1 MAIVQSD
8 NKEESLE
15 YTSRSMTQHRSNQK
29 LLSTLMEENI
39 VRRNELS
46 EIKWTLSN
54 KFSDATPSPMEAL
67 QMISKE
73 LWGYFF
79 LIETKASVAIITLP
93 SPSILMI
100 TIFLGAMLK
109 AWSLRSILPK
119 AIVNILLSKSSGS
132 PMAVSMN
139 CFCLSENFKILSAAL
154 LDKKA

>member
-15 YTSRSMTQHRSNQK
+15 YTSRSMTQHRSSQK

-54 KFSDATPSPMEAL
+54 KFSDATPSPIDAL

-73 LWGYFF
+73 L
-79 LIETKASVAIITLP
+79 
-93 SPSILMI
+93 
-100 TIFLGAMLK
+100 
-109 AWSLRSILPK
+109 
-119 AIVNILLSKSSGS
+119 
-132 PMAVSMN
+132 
-139 CFCLSENFKILSAAL
+139 
-154 LDKKA
+154 